1 MALNSNG
8 EALFAIAGTGG
19 YTGILLVR
27 LNPAGGALTTL
38 LRQESIVPRF
48 LSALRYFIFL
58 YFMFQLSLIDYFLHC
73 MLFSEG
79 IETKEKFHVDSLY
92 QSLPEELD
100 YTH

>member
-48 LSALRYFIFL
+48 LSALRFYFQLIFL
-58 YFMFQLSLIDYFLHC
+58 NIF
-73 MLFSEG
+73 
-79 IETKEKFHVDSLY
+79 
-92 QSLPEELD
+92 
-100 YTH
+100 